1 MPEKSSINRRG
12 FLKRSAAGLVG
23 AGAAVTTSWTQSR
36 ENKTANPKIKGHR
49 ILGRTGFKVSDL
61 ATGSIQDEG
70 VLRAALEAG
79 INYIDTAEQYPGH
92 HKIVGKAIKG
102 LDRKSL
108 FICSKIEMTGEI
120 TKEGILKRTRK
131 ALEEIGTEY
140 LDCMM
145 MHFPE
150 TVATLGTEG
159 YHQAMQE
166 LKSEG
171 RVHFTGASHH
181 GSFWL
186 RAPEVSMESILGAAA
201 EDGRFD
207 VFLLAYNFLQM
218 DASEKILR
226 LCREKNIGAAL
237 MKTTPINTFNKIKA
251 SVDRLKKEGKDINPL
266 YSDGLD
272 NYTKMVER
280 AQAFLKNN
288 NLEDPAEIKKA
299 AILFVLKN
307 PDVNTVCATARN
319 FEELELWLSQSGRN
333 LSSSQRALLNAYEKH
348 CGQLY
353 CRHACGLCEPNCP
366 HQVPVNTIMR
376 YHHYF
381 TAQGREREAMEKY
394 NRIPGQDASICT
406 KCGGH
411 CVSAC
416 PYGVPIQGMLMLAH
430 SQLTL
435 V

>member
-1 MPEKSSINRRG
+1 MPEKSHLNRRR
-12 FLKRSAAGLVG
+12 FLKHSAAGLVG
-23 AGAAVTTSWTQSR
+23 AGAAVSWAGGQ
-36 ENKTANPKIKGHR
+36 ENETPKPKIKGYR

-61 ATGSIQDEG
+61 GTGSIQDEG

-79 INYIDTAEQYPGH
+79 INFIDTAEQYPGH
-92 HKIVGKAIKG
+92 HKIVGNAIKG

-108 FICSKIEMTGEI
+108 FICSKMEMKGEI

-150 TVATLGTEG
+150 TVATLSTEG
-159 YHQAMQE
+159 YHQAMRQ

-201 EDGRFD
+201 DDGRFD

-226 LCREKNIGAAL
+226 LCREKKIGAAL
-237 MKTTPINTFNKIKA
+237 MKTTPINTFNKIKS
-251 SVDRLKKEGKDINPL
+251 SVERLKEQGKEINPL
-266 YSDGLD
+266 YTDGLD

-280 AQAFLKNN
+280 AQAFLKEN
-288 NLEDPAEIKKA
+288 NLEDPVDIKKA
-299 AILFVLKN
+299 AILFVLDN
-307 PDVNTVCATARN
+307 RDVNTVCATARN
-319 FEELELWLSQSGRN
+319 FDELEMWLSQSGRN
-333 LSSSQRALLNAYEKH
+333 LSASQRALLNAYEKN
-348 CGQLY
+348 CGRLY

-366 HQVPVNTIMR
+366 SQVPVNTIMR
-376 YHHYF
+376 FHHYF

-394 NRIPGQDASICT
+394 SRLPGPDASGCAQ
-406 KCGGH
+406 CQGH
-411 CVSAC
+411 CLKAC
-416 PYGVPIQGMLMLAH
+416 PYGVPVQGMLMLAH
-430 SQLTL
+430 NQLTL
-435 V
+435 A